1 MQIIFTIAK
10 LCLVTAI
17 IIGGLIMIGQGE
29 TQNFENAFDET
40 STSASA
46 WAIAI
51 YNGELILFITKN
63 NIII

>member
-1 MQIIFTIAK
+1 M
-10 LCLVTAI
+10 VTAI

-51 YNGELILFITKN
+51 YNGELTLFITKN